1 MIRKHLFIQEK
12 DENGSCAFFS
22 LETTN
27 TVIFFF
33 FFIQNVIRGKP
44 LAGRQHHKKV
54 GTQKT
59 SGEPGFPTNQK
70 QRWLPAATTR

>member
-12 DENGSCAFFS
+12 DDNGSCALFS

-33 FFIQNVIRGKP
+33 FFYSKCDQGKTP
-44 LAGRQHHKKV
+44 GW
-54 GTQKT
+54 KT
-59 SGEPGFPTNQK
+59 VS
-70 QRWLPAATTR
+70 